1 MYCDVLNSLIKG
13 IYSLLNLQNLSYANK
28 LKELLQW
35 LKKNLNLYQ
44 RITKMISLISQG
56 SVYVFFVAQQ
66 RRYPI

>member
-35 LKKNLNLYQ
+35 L
-44 RITKMISLISQG
+44 
-56 SVYVFFVAQQ
+56 
-66 RRYPI
+66 